1 MLVLRRAPLL
11 LSLGNILE
19 AVARI
24 YKKSLRL
31 LLGAIEHK
39 KEPRDGVNIEKG
51 SWAGGR
57 EYGEHVE
64 HRVGEM
70 MSK

>member
-51 SWAGGR
+51 S
-57 EYGEHVE
+57 
-64 HRVGEM
+64 
-70 MSK
+70 